1 MARPDKVQRGHDGNE
16 DEGTSERV
24 RLPDGGSTDGGQRA
38 ELVGP
43 EEPAVSMGWLHGPNG
58 SGDHPNGTLDPAAI
72 ADRLLNTA
80 VRDWGHPDD
89 PIRQAWPTLAGFL
102 FKKSWNGFTP
112 RECALLTIGITPTGV
127 SFTLKMPS
135 EANSVQDVVS
145 HVDQVFERLERCLQ
159 TGEGNW
165 KELKSGP
172 GATFLREER
181 KKLRDIRKSKK

>member
-1 MARPDKVQRGHDGNE
+1 M
-16 DEGTSERV
+16 GTPAAAVPLGRSV
-24 RLPDGGSTDGGQRA
+24 GTDGG
-38 ELVGP
+38 
-43 EEPAVSMGWLHGPNG
+43 
-58 SGDHPNGTLDPAAI
+58 DHDSNCSTDPASI
-72 ADRLLNTA
+72 AERLLCTT

-89 PIRQAWPTLAGFL
+89 PIREAFPTLAGFL
-102 FKKSWNGFTP
+102 FKKSWNGFQP

-145 HVDQVFERLERCLQ
+145 HVDQVFARLERCLQ